1 MLPNSKHIALVAY
14 YWPPSGGSGVQ
25 RWLFLANYF
34 VNHGVDVTV
43 FTPKNPRVAETDT
56 SLLAKVDPKI
66 NLVYVDGWEPLKQ
79 SKKAIGENIGQK
91 KGVKSALMRFVR
103 ANFFIPDARV
113 FWAKAAW
120 KAFKAQH
127 SQTPF
132 DSLITTGPP
141 HSLHWVGLRAKKDL
155 NIAWIADFRDP
166 WVGFFQNQS
175 LPMCAFAKRK
185 QQRLQQRVVQQA
197 DRVVVTAPALA
208 KDFLPIN
215 PNTVVLTNGY
225 EKQLQKADNTLRGLF
240 YSGSLKAQQ
249 NPRNLWRSISELTQ
263 ENEVFAAQFSL
274 EIYGKVADAVKN
286 EVAAYGI
293 DKWVLFKGYQSK
305 EQLDEILPNAKALLL
320 LGIDMPNTH
329 NIIHGKLFEYM
340 AAKRPILG
348 IGPQPSDMETLFDTH
363 DLGVYT
369 SFDDFKQLKDTL
381 LDWFTA
387 DTIPFESKNVE
398 VFQRDGIAKAYLNVI
413 LGCK

>member
-1 MLPNSKHIALVAY
+1 
-14 YWPPSGGSGVQ
+14 
-25 RWLFLANYF
+25 
-34 VNHGVDVTV
+34 
-43 FTPKNPRVAETDT
+43 
-56 SLLAKVDPKI
+56 
-66 NLVYVDGWEPLKQ
+66 
-79 SKKAIGENIGQK
+79 
-91 KGVKSALMRFVR
+91 
-103 ANFFIPDARV
+103 
-113 FWAKAAW
+113 
-120 KAFKAQH
+120 
-127 SQTPF
+127 
-132 DSLITTGPP
+132 
-141 HSLHWVGLRAKKDL
+141 
-155 NIAWIADFRDP
+155 
-166 WVGFFQNQS
+166 
-175 LPMCAFAKRK
+175 MCAFAKRE

-215 PNTVVLTNGY
+215 PNTAVLTNGY
-225 EKQLQKADNTLRGLF
+225 EKQLQKADNSLGGLV

-249 NPRNLWRSISELTQ
+249 NPRNLWHAILELVQ
-263 ENEVFAAQFSL
+263 ENEVFSAQFSL
-274 EIYGKVADAVKN
+274 EIYGKVADAIKN

-305 EQLDEILPNAKALLL
+305 EQLDEILPKAKALLL

-340 AAKRPILG
+340 AAQRPILG
-348 IGPQPSDMETLFDTH
+348 IGPQPGDMEALFDTH

-381 LDWFTA
+381 LGWFTT
-387 DTIPFESKNVE
+387 DTIPFESKNIE